1 MFDIETRKISD
12 LKSILKIKYRSKI
25 RSKWQCVSTMTKD
38 LSFVN
43 RFDILIIV
51 SRNKTDV

>member
-12 LKSILKIKYRSKI
+12 LKSILKRKYRSKI

-38 LSFVN
+38 LIFVN